1 MLHSPLFFIY
11 KFGMWSYHR
20 LHCASIKKISK
31 YSTKSHNFKYPPIL
45 SAKCDICE
53 LEINGCIVYTITSKN
68 VRKFKVNNAVLYI
81 HGGGF
86 INEIS
91 NTHWNFIKKLA
102 IDSEAT
108 IYVPIYPLSKPEYS
122 PINEIFSLLKST
134 YEKVITD
141 LPSSNV
147 TIMGDSAGGNLALAL
162 GQELKQNGLPKPKNL
177 ILISPMLDMSENSA
191 DKKKDAV
198 ISKALIRAAE
208 KWYLVD
214 KKKNGKNFMYS
225 PYYGD
230 SSDIGYISLYVGS
243 NEWLYPSCKNYND
256 KLNEEGITHDFV
268 AMHKF
273 FHDALI
279 FSMPETKK
287 YFSQIISKITK

>member
-11 KFGMWSYHR
+11 KFGMWSFHR
-20 LHCASIKKISK
+20 IHASSIKKISK
-31 YSTKSHNFKYPPIL
+31 YITKIHNHKYPPIL
-45 SAKCDICE
+45 SVKCDICE
-53 LEINGCIVYTITSKN
+53 LEINGCVVYSVTSKS

-91 NTHWNFIKKLA
+91 NMHWSFIKKLA
-102 IDSEAT
+102 IESEAT

-122 PINEIFSLLKST
+122 SINETFSLLEFI
-134 YEKVITD
+134 YEKIIID
-141 LPSSNV
+141 IPSSNV
-147 TIMGDSAGGNLALAL
+147 TIMGDSAGGNLTLAL
-162 GQELKQNGLPKPKNL
+162 GQKLKQNGSSKPKNL
-177 ILISPMLDMSENSA
+177 ILISPMLDMSESSA
-191 DKKKDAV
+191 DKKKDSV
-198 ISKALIRAAE
+198 ISKALIRAVE
-208 KWYLVD
+208 KWYLID

-230 SSDIGYISLYVGS
+230 SLDIGYISIYVGS
-243 NEWLYPSCKNYND
+243 DEWLYPSCKNYND
-256 KLNEEGITHDFV
+256 KLNDKGITHDFI

-287 YFSQIISKITK
+287 YFSQIINKITK